1 MLDRNFV
8 QLETVPTPNECDS
21 DWKAAGSLSQRG
33 LSRSATGAL
42 MMTASLRL
50 AKLNANKSDMIF
62 RFIVIPLVPLNLSFY
77 NSFHVILMFYC
88 VVFIRMKLIKK
99 IDPTLF
105 IMII

>member
-1 MLDRNFV
+1 MLDRNVV
-8 QLETVPTPNECDS
+8 QLEIVPTPNECDS
-21 DWKAAGSLSQRG
+21 DWKAGSLSQRG

-50 AKLNANKSDMIF
+50 AKLNTNKSDMIF
-62 RFIVIPLVPLNLSFY
+62 RFIMILLVPLNLSFY

-88 VVFIRMKLIKK
+88 VVFIIMKLIKK